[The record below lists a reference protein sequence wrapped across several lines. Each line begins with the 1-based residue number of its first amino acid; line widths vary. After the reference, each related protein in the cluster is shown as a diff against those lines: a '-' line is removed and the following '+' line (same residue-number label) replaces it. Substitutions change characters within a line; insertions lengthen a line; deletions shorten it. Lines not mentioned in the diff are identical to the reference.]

1 MKISILLCC
10 ILLAIPVMG
19 IEYPSGSREST
30 LVALEK
36 MWNQAQITRD
46 SKALATLTGDRFVN
60 TEWDGEVTERVAFL
74 HGIEDPRF
82 AATVMSVQDMRVDL
96 YRDTA
101 VVTGV
106 YHTKGTSS
114 GKPFDHVGRFTDTWI
129 YGDGK
134 WACVASHTSLL
145 KK

>member
-1 MKISILLCC
+1 MKTTILLCC
-10 ILLAIPVMG
+10 VLLTLPALGV
-19 IEYPSGSREST
+19 EYPSGSREAT

-46 SKALATLTGDRFVN
+46 SKALATLTGDKFIN
-60 TEWDGEVTERVAFL
+60 TEWDGEVTERAAFL
-74 HGIEDPRF
+74 RGIDDPLF
-82 AATVMSVQDMRVDL
+82 AATVMSVQDMRVDM
-96 YRDTA
+96 YGDTA

-114 GKPFDHVGRFTDTWI
+114 GKAFDHLGRFTDTWI
-129 YGDGK
+129 YSGGK